1 MHVIGCAAITA
12 PDDEQWRSSAVWAR
26 EFGAVDGDDIP
37 HSARQ
42 SGEYRCEALSGRHAI
57 AATQGA
63 IDFGSGGELLFL
75 LGKQALLGIP

>member
-1 MHVIGCAAITA
+1 MELAVTTLL
-12 PDDEQWRSSAVWAR
+12 PLDDEQWSSAAAWERIFCMVY
-26 EFGAVDGDDIP
+26 DDDIP

-42 SGEYRCEALSGRHAI
+42 SGEYQCEALSGRHAI

-75 LGKQALLGIP
+75 LGQQALLGIP